1 MMRKLFGNL
10 LAKVLVLAA
19 IAGAAGFLTPVT
31 HGYWNVVYKFF
42 RHDATD
48 SIVVI
53 SMTPQDA
60 ESAQSVSKV
69 LTQLRRAMPSRVIV
83 DASLAQPIDD
93 KQDDPLKAVIDSYGS
108 DIAFVAWS
116 NRVDR
121 WDASNFDLPS
131 ADRIGKAKVF
141 VSGWNADFLEYPE
154 NSPYYV
160 NINGRRYVTL
170 SAALAG
176 VSSGAESKFSPD
188 FFVNPNS
195 VIKISSA
202 SLGSGQFT
210 PGLLTGR
217 TIIIFDQSHLL
228 PYSYIGSGAMPRYT
242 FDVAGAAG
250 LKKPVQILFGG
261 STYGLSFL
269 PLFLLTGV
277 FLWLASRERRRAQR
291 YTLYGAA
298 ISANLVLPILL
309 SAIGILATPEIGLF
323 VLAVYLS
330 ARLWQ
335 KRTRRIQHTS
345 ASGLP
350 NLLALT
356 EVAVPVGHDMVVS
369 VIARWEEILA
379 TLPKALHGE
388 LAQQVARRLS
398 IGSGCSDIYQGDGGH
413 FAWLDEAR
421 PLETQ
426 LNHLEGLRALFSA
439 PLQIGEHTFDTNIH
453 FGLDRNEG
461 LDALTRLNS
470 ALASATEAL
479 KNGRT
484 VEHFEASRLAEAP
497 WELSLHARIDEGLR
511 NGDIWLAYQPQWDYR
526 EDRISGAEALIRW
539 NHPTRGP
546 IQPDAFIL
554 QAERAGRIDT
564 LTYWVLEQA
573 ITAAETMNSLG
584 PHFQMSINLSAQMV
598 DKPSLVSSISEIVR
612 RRGIDCRMLTIEVTE
627 TSSVHNRPAARHNL
641 GQLRAM
647 GFRLSIDDF
656 GTGEASLSYLAELP
670 SDELKLDRRFVSAIT
685 TSDRNRKIVSSTIGL
700 AHALG
705 QVVVA
710 EGIED
715 IATFNLLRELD
726 CDHGQ
731 GYFIGRPQPF
741 PQLRDLYAEM
751 VQRRGRSVS
760 DTFRDC

>member
-1 MMRKLFGNL
+1 MFGGPL
-10 LAKVLVLAA
+10 YGVPFLPVLVL
-19 IAGAAGFLTPVT
+19 T
-31 HGYWNVVYKFF
+31 
-42 RHDATD
+42 
-48 SIVVI
+48 
-53 SMTPQDA
+53 
-60 ESAQSVSKV
+60 
-69 LTQLRRAMPSRVIV
+69 
-83 DASLAQPIDD
+83 
-93 KQDDPLKAVIDSYGS
+93 
-108 DIAFVAWS
+108 AF
-116 NRVDR
+116 
-121 WDASNFDLPS
+121 
-131 ADRIGKAKVF
+131 
-141 VSGWNADFLEYPE
+141 
-154 NSPYYV
+154 
-160 NINGRRYVTL
+160 
-170 SAALAG
+170 
-176 VSSGAESKFSPD
+176 
-188 FFVNPNS
+188 
-195 VIKISSA
+195 
-202 SLGSGQFT
+202 
-210 PGLLTGR
+210 GLL
-217 TIIIFDQSHLL
+217 IAQ
-228 PYSYIGSGAMPRYT
+228 
-242 FDVAGAAG
+242 
-250 LKKPVQILFGG
+250 
-261 STYGLSFL
+261 
-269 PLFLLTGV
+269 
-277 FLWLASRERRRAQR
+277 RERRNRRR
-291 YTLYGAA
+291 YLLYF
-298 ISANLVLPILL
+298 ANLLCILVLPIALRL
-309 SAIGILATPEIGLF
+309 IGIFVTPDAAATAFALFLAI
-323 VLAVYLS
+323 
-330 ARLWQ
+330 RLWQ
-335 KRTRRIQHTS
+335 KRTRRIQQTS

-356 EVAVPVGHDMVVS
+356 EGAVPVGQDMVVT
-369 VIARWEEILA
+369 VVARWEEILA

-388 LAQQVARRLS
+388 LAQQIARRLS
-398 IGSGCSDIYQGDGGH
+398 IGSGCSDIYHGDGGH

-439 PLQIGEHTFDTNIH
+439 PLQIGDHTFDTNIH

-470 ALASATEAL
+470 ALASAAEAL

-484 VEHFEASRLAEAP
+484 VEYFEASRLAEAP

-526 EDRISGAEALIRW
+526 ENRISGAEALIRW

-573 ITAAETMNSLG
+573 ISAAETMNALG

-598 DKPSLVSSISEIVR
+598 DKPSLVSSVSEIVR
-612 RRGIDCRMLTIEVTE
+612 RRGIDCRLLTIEVTE

-670 SDELKLDRRFVSAIT
+670 SDELKLDKRFVSAIT

-715 IATFNLLRELD
+715 IATFNLLRELE

-741 PQLRDLYAEM
+741 PQLREHYSGM
-751 VQRRGRSVS
+751 VEQRGRSVS
-760 DTFRDC
+760 DTFRGC